1 MLNTPLA
8 RALLGMTYFALV
20 MASYYLLK
28 PIREA
33 LFLDT
38 QGVYNFP
45 VVHLW
50 NCLATFLAVQAYDKA
65 ARRWRP
71 GRLAIWSGPLLALQI
86 LVFALFMRQNWLPDW
101 LPWIYYIWVSVF
113 SVFAPTLLWTLVN
126 NAFTTPQGEKYFGYV
141 AVGGILGGS
150 AGSLLTQQLEGW
162 EIHHILGMAA
172 LVLAP
177 VCLLAIPLDR
187 ARLPEK
193 VRLKKADTS
202 SSAWGLLRDRYLAGI
217 ATLMFL
223 VMLGAEF
230 ADHQTQ
236 ILLKAAGLGGKQLH
250 TWYGQMY
257 GWTNNFG
264 LVLNLL
270 LSRFLLK
277 RFGPGPGMVALQ
289 LAVVCKA
296 IAITVSPRPD
306 TLMWALSLDLGIH
319 YSLFQASKEV
329 LYLPNHPDVKYRA
342 KTLIDTFFFR
352 FGIALAAILVLFP
365 LRNVSMPVLSALV
378 LATSLVCLALCI
390 WLAREFERRV
400 NQGSFRAG
408 S

>member
-1 MLNTPLA
+1 MV
-8 RALLGMTYFALV
+8 YFALV

-33 LFLDT
+33 LFLET
-38 QGVYNFP
+38 QGVYSFP

-50 NCLATFLAVQAYDKA
+50 NCVATFLAAQAYDSA

-71 GRLAIWSGPLLALQI
+71 GRLAILSGPLLALQI
-86 LVFALFMRQNWLPDW
+86 LAFAVCMQQNWLPSW

-126 NAFTTPQGEKYFGYV
+126 NAFTTPQGERFFGYV
-141 AVGGILGGS
+141 AAGGIFGGVLGS
-150 AGSLLTQQLEGW
+150 YLTRRLAGFESYTLLAV
-162 EIHHILGMAA
+162 AA

-177 VCLLAIPLDR
+177 VFLLAIPLDR

-193 VRLKKADTS
+193 VSLKKADPS
-202 SSAWGLLRDRYLAGI
+202 SNAWGLLRDRYLAGI
-217 ATLMFL
+217 AALMFL
-223 VMLGAEF
+223 IMLGAEF
-230 ADHQTQ
+230 ADHQSQ
-236 ILLKAAGLGGKQLH
+236 MLLSGAGLKGKQL
-250 TWYGQMY
+250 TQWYGSMY
-257 GWTNNFG
+257 GLTNSLG
-264 LVLNLL
+264 LAFNLV

-277 RFGPGPGMVALQ
+277 RFGPAPGMVALQ

-296 IAITVSPRPD
+296 IAITISPTPH

-352 FGIALAAILVLFP
+352 FGIGLGAILVLFP
-365 LRNVSMPVLSALV
+365 LRNVGMPVLSGCV
-378 LATSLVCLALCI
+378 LLTSLVCLVLCL
-390 WLAREFERRV
+390 WLSREFEHRV